1 MKVKPTVEGERV
13 ARPFDL
19 VSNNMTDSKML
30 ADLLDQAYSEATS
43 IITDQ
48 VLELL
53 DSGTEIKLDRHP
65 LIIEALESHIKHN
78 HPSLEIIKGR
88 SWQATHSILRKV
100 KVEWPADSNEAQLI
114 KVAPY

>member
-1 MKVKPTVEGERV
+1 MALVSTVEGERV

-19 VSNNMTDSKML
+19 VSNTMTDSKML

-65 LIIEALESHIKHN
+65 LIIEALESFLKFN
-78 HPSLEIIKGR
+78 HPSLEVIPAR
-88 SWQATHSILRKV
+88 NWSTHSILRKI
-100 KVEWPADSNEAQLI
+100 KVDWPADSNEAQLI

>member
-65 LIIEALESHIKHN
+65 LIIEALESFIKYN
-78 HPSLEIIKGR
+78 HPGLEVIKGR

-100 KVEWPADSNEAQLI
+100 KVNWPADSNEALLI

>member
-1 MKVKPTVEGERV
+1 MALVSTVEGERV

-19 VSNNMTDSKML
+19 VSNTMTDSKML

-65 LIIEALESHIKHN
+65 LIIEALESFLKFN
-78 HPSLEIIKGR
+78 HPSLEVIPAR
-88 SWQATHSILRKV
+88 NWSTHSILRKI
-100 KVEWPADSNEAQLI
+100 KVDWPANSNEAQLI

>member
-1 MKVKPTVEGERV
+1 MSNVEGEHI
-13 ARPFDL
+13 ARPVDL
-19 VSNNMTDSKML
+19 ESNTMTDSIML
-30 ADLLDQAYSEATS
+30 ADLLDQAYTEATS

-65 LIIEALESHIKHN
+65 LIIEALESFLKFN
-78 HPSLEIIKGR
+78 HPSLEVIPAR
-88 SWQATHSILRKV
+88 NWSTHSILRKI
-100 KVEWPADSNEAQLI
+100 KVDWPADSNEAQLI

>member
-65 LIIEALESHIKHN
+65 LIIEALESFLKFN
-78 HPSLEIIKGR
+78 HPSLEVIPAR
-88 SWQATHSILRKV
+88 NWSTHSILRKV
-100 KVEWPADSNEAQLI
+100 KVEWPADSNEAQVV

>member
-30 ADLLDQAYSEATS
+30 ADLLDQAYTEATS

-65 LIIEALESHIKHN
+65 LIIEALESFIKYN
-78 HPSLEIIKGR
+78 HPGLEIIKGR
-88 SWQATHSILRKV
+88 NWQATHSILRKV
-100 KVEWPADSNEAQLI
+100 KVDWPADSNEALLI

>member
-1 MKVKPTVEGERV
+1 MNVKPTVEGERV
-13 ARPFDL
+13 ARPIDL

-65 LIIEALESHIKHN
+65 LIIEALESFLKFN
-78 HPSLEIIKGR
+78 HPSLEVIPAR
-88 SWQATHSILRKV
+88 SWSTHSILRKI
-100 KVEWPADSNEAQLI
+100 KVDWPADSNEAQLI

>member
-1 MKVKPTVEGERV
+1 MTVKPTVEGGQV
-13 ARPFDL
+13 AHPFDL
-19 VSNNMTDSKML
+19 VSNTMTDSKML
-30 ADLLDQAYSEATS
+30 ADLLDQAYAEATS

-65 LIIEALESHIKHN
+65 LIIEALESHIKFN

-88 SWQATHSILRKV
+88 SWQATHSILRKI
-100 KVEWPADSNEAQLI
+100 KVDWPADSNEAQLI

>member
-1 MKVKPTVEGERV
+1 MIVKPTVEGEQV
-13 ARPFDL
+13 AHPFDL
-19 VSNNMTDSKML
+19 VSNTMTDSKML
-30 ADLLDQAYSEATS
+30 ADLLDQAYAEATS

-65 LIIEALESHIKHN
+65 LIIEALESHIKFN
-78 HPSLEIIKGR
+78 HPTLEIIKGR
-88 SWQATHSILRKV
+88 SWQATHSILRKI
-100 KVEWPADSNEAQLI
+100 KVDWPADSNEAQLI

>member
-65 LIIEALESHIKHN
+65 LIIEALESFLKFN

-88 SWQATHSILRKV
+88 NWQATHSILRKI
-100 KVEWPADSNEAQLI
+100 KVDWPADSNEAQLI

>member
-1 MKVKPTVEGERV
+1 
-13 ARPFDL
+13 
-19 VSNNMTDSKML
+19 
-30 ADLLDQAYSEATS
+30 
-43 IITDQ
+43 

-65 LIIEALESHIKHN
+65 LIIEALESFLKFN

-88 SWQATHSILRKV
+88 NWQATHSILRKI
-100 KVEWPADSNEAQLI
+100 KVDWPADSNEAQLI

>member
-1 MKVKPTVEGERV
+1 MSVKPTVEGERV

-65 LIIEALESHIKHN
+65 LIIEALESFLKFN
-78 HPSLEIIKGR
+78 HPSLEVIPAR
-88 SWQATHSILRKV
+88 NWSTHSILRKI
-100 KVEWPADSNEAQLI
+100 KVDWPADSNEAKLI

>member
-65 LIIEALESHIKHN
+65 LIIEALESFIKYN
-78 HPSLEIIKGR
+78 HPGLEIIKGR

>member
-1 MKVKPTVEGERV
+1 MNVKPTVEGERV
-13 ARPFDL
+13 ARPIDL
-19 VSNNMTDSKML
+19 ESNTMTDSIML

-65 LIIEALESHIKHN
+65 LIIEALESFLKFN
-78 HPSLEIIKGR
+78 HPSLEVIPAR
-88 SWQATHSILRKV
+88 NWSTHSILRKI
-100 KVEWPADSNEAQLI
+100 KVDWPADSNEAQLI

>member
-48 VLELL
+48 VLDLL

-65 LIIEALESHIKHN
+65 LIIEALESFLKFN

-88 SWQATHSILRKV
+88 SWQATHSILRKI
-100 KVEWPADSNEAQLI
+100 KVDWPADSNEAQLI
-114 KVAPY
+114 KV

>member
-1 MKVKPTVEGERV
+1 MNVKPTVEGERV
-13 ARPFDL
+13 AHPIDL
-19 VSNNMTDSKML
+19 ESNTMTDSIML
-30 ADLLDQAYSEATS
+30 ADLLDQAYTEATS

-78 HPSLEIIKGR
+78 HPSLEVIKGR
-88 SWQATHSILRKV
+88 SWQATYSILRKV
-100 KVEWPADSNEAQLI
+100 KVDWPADSDEARVI
-114 KVAPY
+114 MVAPY

>member
-1 MKVKPTVEGERV
+1 MSNVEGEHIAHPV
-13 ARPFDL
+13 DL
-19 VSNNMTDSKML
+19 ESNIMTDSSML
-30 ADLLDQAYSEATS
+30 ADLLDQAYTEATS

-65 LIIEALESHIKHN
+65 LIIEALESFIKYN
-78 HPSLEIIKGR
+78 HPGLEIIKGR
-88 SWQATHSILRKV
+88 NWQATHSILRKV
-100 KVEWPADSNEAQLI
+100 KVDWHADSNEALLI